1 MRKKVTIVG
10 AGNVGAT
17 TAQLVAERG
26 LADIVLIDIAEGI
39 PQGKALDIQ
48 EACPLWGSSSRVT
61 GSNGYIESVN
71 SDIVVITAGFAR
83 KPDMSRDDLLQAN
96 ARVVREIAENIV
108 SSPQAIVIVVTN
120 PMDVMAYLTLKVT
133 GFSHQKVVG
142 MGGVLDTTRLRAFIA
157 IERNVSPEDVH
168 AIVLGG
174 HGDQMVPLPRLTTVN
189 GVPLTELLP
198 GDKIDRLIDRT
209 RDAGAEIVGM
219 LKTGSAFYAPAAST
233 VEMIEAIIN
242 DDGRVLP
249 CSAYLDGQY
258 GIKDV
263 YMGVPVRLGS
273 RGVEEI
279 IELQLTPEEKEAFNK
294 SADSVKSLIQE
305 LKL

>member
-120 PMDVMAYLTLKVT
+120 PMDVMAYLTLKVS

>member
-10 AGNVGAT
+10 AGSVGAT
-17 TAQLVAERG
+17 TAQLLAERG
-26 LADIVLIDIAEGI
+26 FADIVLIDIAEGI

-48 EACPLWGSSSRVT
+48 EACPLWGSSSRVI
-61 GSNGYIESVN
+61 GSNGYIESAN

-83 KPDMSRDDLLQAN
+83 KPGTSRDDLLQAN
-96 ARVVREIAENIV
+96 ARVVMEIAENIV

-133 GFSHQKVVG
+133 GYSHQKVVG
-142 MGGVLDTTRLRAFIA
+142 MGGVLDTARLRAFIA
-157 IERNVSPEDVH
+157 VECNVSPADVH

-174 HGDQMVPLPRLTTVN
+174 HGDQMVPLPRFTTVN
-189 GVPLTELLP
+189 SVPLTELLP
-198 GDKIDRLIDRT
+198 NDKIDRLINRT
-209 RDAGAEIVGM
+209 RGAGAEIVEM

-233 VEMIEAIIN
+233 VEMIEAIIH
-242 DDGRVLP
+242 DSRRVLP

-258 GIKDV
+258 GINDV
-263 YMGVPVRLGS
+263 YVGVPVRLGS

-294 SADSVKSLIQE
+294 SADSVKSLIQK